1 MTFTFWFI
9 FLLFIGVLVALDL
22 GLLTRR
28 PRPVTAL
35 EATASVALWIL
46 AAAAVGVGVAW
57 VQSRDWF
64 GIAGTHGVAVDETAA
79 GAEFATVLMRYLAAY
94 VTELSLSLDNIAVI
108 ALIFAHF
115 HVKSDVRARLLFWT
129 TLVCLLVRAGLIAI
143 GGWLTE
149 FEWSKYLFAALLVLA
164 MLRLLI
170 TPDRRAEL
178 EQRRLIRAAERIPV
192 GAASVGHKL
201 LARVDGQLRGT
212 PLLPVLLAAIATD
225 VWLAMDSVPAAF
237 AVVQD
242 PLLAL
247 TANAMAIL
255 ALRSIYFALQGA
267 LGRLRFVKLAVTV
280 ILAGLAVKVLVGD
293 YGLAASIGTLVG
305 VVSVMALGVVASL
318 VLTRRSIDDA
328 SPRPTPLEDVA
339 DAVVITQ
346 RNLRKVIVL
355 IIGTAVLL
363 LAMAL
368 GPLPGPGFILLAP
381 LGLAILAT
389 EFLWARRLMGQ
400 LKSQTQAIRHRA
412 DLIASRTPLWLVL
425 LVAILFG
432 FGTYLVAIRGPWD
445 AWIVLVSSLGG
456 WLAIGWWA
464 WRAAGI
470 VRQTSTRADSI
481 RSSRLISRHDPASTK
496 E

>member
-1 MTFTFWFI
+1 MTFTLWFI
-9 FLLFIGVLVALDL
+9 FLLFIGVLIALDL

-64 GIAGTHGVAVDETAA
+64 GLSGTHGVAVDETAA
-79 GAEFATVLMRYLAAY
+79 GAEFATVLIRYLAAY
-94 VTELSLSLDNIAVI
+94 VTELSLSFDNIAVI
-108 ALIFAHF
+108 ALIFAHYG
-115 HVKSDVRARLLFWT
+115 VKADVRARLLFWT
-129 TLVCLLVRAGLIAI
+129 TLVCLLVRAGLIGI

-164 MLRLLI
+164 MLRMLI
-170 TPDRRAEL
+170 TPDRRAEM
-178 EQRRLIRAAERIPV
+178 EQRRLIRMAGRVPV
-192 GAASVGHKL
+192 GAAAVGHHVL
-201 LARVDGQLRGT
+201 TRVDGQLRGT

-225 VWLAMDSVPAAF
+225 VWLAMDSVPATF

-242 PLLAL
+242 SLLAL

-267 LGRLRFVKLAVTV
+267 LGRLRFVKLSVTV
-280 ILAGLAVKVLVGD
+280 ILGGLAVKVLLGN
-293 YGLAASIGTLVG
+293 YGLAESIATLVG
-305 VVSVMALGVVASL
+305 VVSIMALGVLASL
-318 VLTRRSIDDA
+318 LMTRRSIDDA

-346 RNLRKVIVL
+346 RNLRKVVVL

-363 LAMAL
+363 LAIAL

-389 EFLWARRLMGQ
+389 EFLWARRLMTQ

-412 DLIASRTPLWLVL
+412 DLIASRTPLWIVL

-432 FGTYLVAIRGPWD
+432 LGVYMLAIHGQWD

-456 WLAIGWWA
+456 WLAIAWWG

-470 VRQTSTRADSI
+470 LRSDPKEKSSATPEFFRKRRAP
-481 RSSRLISRHDPASTK
+481 SS
-496 E
+496 EE